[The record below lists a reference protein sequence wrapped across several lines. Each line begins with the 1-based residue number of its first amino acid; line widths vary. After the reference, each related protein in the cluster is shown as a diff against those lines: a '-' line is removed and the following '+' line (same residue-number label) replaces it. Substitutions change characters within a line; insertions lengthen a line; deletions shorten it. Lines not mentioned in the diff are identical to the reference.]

1 MILDEKLS
9 WADHIHEICSK
20 LSQVAGIM
28 FKTRRL
34 LSKEAM
40 KLLYHGLVG
49 SKLRYGLICW
59 ATAPRYLL
67 NKINVVHNKII
78 TYMAFSK
85 RCVNFWPLYCNLKVL
100 PLDIL
105 IKIEFAKTML
115 KFKLG
120 LLPQIF
126 CSWFKKP
133 SHQHNTR
140 YATSSDNFE
149 VIQITSARD
158 KTLLILNI
166 LDLKFGWRYQ
176 SISNNLYL

>member
-1 MILDEKLS
+1 MLIGSDLHNHVDDNGFVLNMGGHVISRTKNYRYLGMILDEKLS

-20 LSQVAGIM
+20 LSQVAGVI

-85 RCVNFWPLYCNLKVL
+85 RCVNFWPLYCNLKIL
-100 PLDIL
+100 PLNIL
-105 IKIEFAKTML
+105 IKIEFAKTMF
-115 KFKLG
+115 KFKLLTS
-120 LLPQIF
+120 LL
-126 CSWFKKP
+126 
-133 SHQHNTR
+133 R
-140 YATSSDNFE
+140 
-149 VIQITSARD
+149 
-158 KTLLILNI
+158 
-166 LDLKFGWRYQ
+166 
-176 SISNNLYL
+176 